1 MHFHFDFSAGQILWT
16 LTFAGLLVLL
26 VVLLGRDRARRFP
39 WFTAS
44 MVIMALRMVA
54 SRLLGDRMPQ
64 ITFSEIFLVLSDLAS
79 IVALGVI
86 VEIARRAFA
95 PKNGAR
101 RAGRIG
107 WIVAGLIILGIGGAI
122 TAKWGPWPSW
132 KTLIAGSELSAL
144 RIMQLFA
151 QKADLLAD
159 TLTIQLGLLV
169 VLFGRRFGAGF
180 RSHTQQIVIGLS
192 TASIGQ
198 LLVRIIWQQIALH
211 TTIHTQAEY
220 SRIIGMQEK
229 FYNANNVIYLAAL
242 VWWIVCLW
250 IDEPGSAVA
259 AATAPAEIPAASE
272 APATN
277 SAGAS
282 YDANSQETSSAEAG
296 DASRETRAGDT
307 PPAPPIAS

>member
-44 MVIMALRMVA
+44 IVMMALRMVA

-64 ITFSEIFLVLSDLAS
+64 ITFSEIFLSLSDLAS
-79 IVALGVI
+79 LIAIGVI
-86 VEIARRAFA
+86 VEIARRAF
-95 PKNGAR
+95 R
-101 RAGRIG
+101 RAGRSS
-107 WIVAGLIILGIGGAI
+107 WIVAGLIILAIGGVV

-132 KTLIAGSELSAL
+132 KTLMAGSELSAL

-151 QKADLLAD
+151 QKTDLLAD

-192 TASIGQ
+192 TASSGQ
-198 LLVRIIWQQIALH
+198 LLVRFIWQQIAMH

-220 SRIIGMQEK
+220 SRVMGLQEK
-229 FYNANNVIYLAAL
+229 FYNANNVVYLVAL

-250 IDEPGSAVA
+250 IDEPG
-259 AATAPAEIPAASE
+259 AATAEIPAASDG
-272 APATN
+272 PATE
-277 SAGAS
+277 SAEKSHEVGADES
-282 YDANSQETSSAEAG
+282 SSAEAG
-296 DASRETRAGDT
+296 ESPHETKAGETSHT
-307 PPAPPIAS
+307 PPAEN